1 MNKSNDKFIDGFTW
15 VLCGNFL
22 LWFVLLFVMGNAMN
36 KISWFGNWINRCID
50 ISSLPSPGSFGL
62 ARGLWLF
69 SLLTGSISFAQF
81 CYIIPLIIWA
91 KKRGKWEFIKGVFV
105 ASVTTILLVA
115 NCFVSVV
122 FC

>member
-1 MNKSNDKFIDGFTW
+1 MNNSKDKFIDGFTW
-15 VLCGNFL
+15 VLCGNSL
-22 LWFVLLFVMGNAMN
+22 LWFLLLFVLGNSMN

-69 SLLTGSISFAQF
+69 SLVTGSISFTQL
-81 CYIIPLIIWA
+81 CYIIPLIILA
-91 KKRGKWEFIKGVFV
+91 KKREKREFIKGVIV
-105 ASVTTILLVA
+105 ASVATILLVA
-115 NCFVSVV
+115 NCFVSVI